1 MTTHYSSIS
10 TVYAYNII
18 IQLFEIFQPFV
29 SQEICQGFILPL
41 SAATTTDK
49 RFRSHAVVTSTRGI
63 GHAPR
68 GRVYNFAN
76 DLVPSRK
83 RFSSSVRPFVRSRSF
98 SFVWLAGSDW
108 KSI

>member
-1 MTTHYSSIS
+1 MTTHYSSISTS

-49 RFRSHAVVTSTRGI
+49 RFRSHGCCHIDAVDHG
-63 GHAPR
+63 
-68 GRVYNFAN
+68 
-76 DLVPSRK
+76 
-83 RFSSSVRPFVRSRSF
+83 FVS
-98 SFVWLAGSDW
+98 G
-108 KSI
+108 